1 MLRLRKCIGCPSK
14 GERSNLTIGGT
25 TWLLL
30 GIPSGSA
37 KIDTRS
43 SRLFRLLGIAFCS
56 ARCPWIT
63 SGPSHARG
71 SMCRPQYRKN
81 FNTKEAGRTTEGHGA
96 RVRSASREAQSAF
109 YSVVLRRPPCFLR
122 VEILA
127 DAPRPRSPRRKTRGE
142 LVRSHIDAIQAIV
155 LGLFNRV
162 GEFAATEAIP
172 FIALLACGTAPLQLW
187 KSVGALVACFPSVLL
202 LGVHSRHAAPAHSPS
217 LRLKA

>member
-14 GERSNLTIGGT
+14 GERSNPTIGGT

-37 KIDTRS
+37 KSDTRS
-43 SRLFRLLGIAFCS
+43 SRLFSPSGDRILLSTLSMDNLSSQSCPGKHVPS
-56 ARCPWIT
+56 AIQEEFQ
-63 SGPSHARG
+63 HE
-71 SMCRPQYRKN
+71 
-81 FNTKEAGRTTEGHGA
+81 EAGRTTEGHGA

-172 FIALLACGTAPLQLW
+172 FIALLAAPHRC
-187 KSVGALVACFPSVLL
+187 SSGNPSARWS
-202 LGVHSRHAAPAHSPS
+202 HASRLCCCWGFILAMQHLPTLHRSA
-217 LRLKA
+217 